1 MSPTRLLAVTLVT
14 LAVVVPAGPA
24 ALAAPVGT
32 VLRISTGTGATMTYS
47 TKTLTAKAGPV
58 TIAMRNLS
66 ILPHDVAIRGNG
78 VHAQGKLVGK
88 GGVSTV
94 TATLKRGTYEFYC
107 TVPGHEQAGMRGTLT
122 VT

>member
-1 MSPTRLLAVTLVT
+1 MSPTRLLAAM
-14 LAVVVPAGPA
+14 LAALAFAAPA
-24 ALAAPVGT
+24 ALAAPGGT
-32 VLRISTGTGATMTYS
+32 VLTISTGTGATMTYS
-47 TKTLTAKAGPV
+47 TKALTARAGRV
-58 TIAMRNLS
+58 TIAMRNRS
-66 ILPHDVAIRGNG
+66 ILPHDVAIRSNG

-94 TATLKRGTYEFYC
+94 TATLKPGTYEFYC